1 MTYHADDLATPYQP
15 VVHPEY
21 RLPTGLKV
29 LAVVV
34 SGVKA
39 VPLLIAFVGLVV
51 IGAIFSSESNGNG
64 VGETVAAIAAVLA
77 IVVGVV
83 AVLAGILLVGQG
95 AAALRN
101 RRTGLA
107 VFSGILSAIDLV
119 VVVVAAIG
127 SLSDASLGPNAD
139 SAGDAAGGLVL
150 VTVVAVAQVSILIWA
165 VRSAPRPAGHP

>member
-1 MTYHADDLATPYQP
+1 
-15 VVHPEY
+15 
-21 RLPTGLKV
+21 
-29 LAVVV
+29 
-34 SGVKA
+34 
-39 VPLLIAFVGLVV
+39 
-51 IGAIFSSESNGNG
+51 
-64 VGETVAAIAAVLA
+64 AIAAVLA

-107 VFSGILSAIDLV
+107 VFSGILSAIDL